1 MSVLLYAVVDA
12 ASPPGSGDG
21 LGQHP
26 LRDVT
31 HANLRA
37 IVSDHD
43 GSLRADEP
51 TLLAYGNVVDRLMRG
66 GALLP
71 ARFGTTAATDEEI
84 QAMLFERRA
93 EFTESLDRVR
103 GAVEFA
109 VRADAA
115 SAPAPGGTLAPGAQF
130 PAAPETAQDDAEQP
144 GTAYLRRR
152 LAQEQHTR
160 ELSRRVATAA
170 GEMIRASIH
179 RPHQAV
185 AYLVEQT
192 HADEFARRTR
202 ALGLT
207 VTGPWPPYSFAR
219 PTR

>member
-12 ASPPGSGDG
+12 GSSPGNGHG
-21 LGQHP
+21 LEQRP
-26 LRDVT
+26 LRAVT

-37 IVSDHD
+37 VVSDHD
-43 GSLRADEP
+43 GSPQADEA
-51 TLLAYGNVVDRLMRG
+51 TLVAYSQVVDRLMRG

-71 ARFGTTAATDEEI
+71 ARFGTTASSDQEI
-84 QAMLFERRA
+84 QAMLFERR
-93 EFTESLDRVR
+93 EELTEGLDRVR

-109 VRADAA
+109 VRARSPSA
-115 SAPAPGGTLAPGAQF
+115 SGGLGVVEPAT
-130 PAAPETAQDDAEQP
+130 PAAAEPAQDDADNP
-144 GTAYLRRR
+144 GTAYLLRR
-152 LAQEQHTR
+152 LGQEQHAR
-160 ELSRRVATAA
+160 ELSGRVAAAA
-170 GEMIRASIH
+170 GELIRASIH

-185 AYLVEQT
+185 AYLVEQS

>member
-1 MSVLLYAVVDA
+1 VSVLLYAVVDA
-12 ASPPGSGDG
+12 ASPPGSGHG
-21 LGQHP
+21 LGQRP
-26 LRDVT
+26 LRAVT

-37 IVSDHD
+37 VVSDHD
-43 GSLRADEP
+43 GSPRADEP
-51 TLLAYGNVVDRLMRG
+51 NLLAYGHVVDRLMRG

-71 ARFGTTAATDEEI
+71 ARFGTTAPTDAEI
-84 QAMLFERRA
+84 QTMLFERRV
-93 EFTESLDRVR
+93 EFTEGLNRVR

-109 VRADAA
+109 VRARVVSGPGTVPSTSAA
-115 SAPAPGGTLAPGAQF
+115 E
-130 PAAPETAQDDAEQP
+130 ETAREDQAEHP
-144 GTAYLRRR
+144 GTAYLHRR
-152 LAQEQHTR
+152 LAQEQHAR
-160 ELSRRVATAA
+160 ELSRRVAAA
-170 GEMIRASIH
+170 ASELIRASIH

-185 AYLVEQT
+185 AYLVEQV

>member
-12 ASPPGSGDG
+12 GSPPGSGHG
-21 LGQHP
+21 LEQRP
-26 LRDVT
+26 LRAVT
-31 HANLRA
+31 QANLRA
-37 IVSDHD
+37 VISDHD
-43 GSLRADEP
+43 GSPRADEA
-51 TLLAYGNVVDRLMRG
+51 TLVAYAHVVDRLMRG

-71 ARFGTTAATDEEI
+71 ARFGTTAPTDHEI
-84 QAMLFERRA
+84 STMLLERRD
-93 EFTESLDRVR
+93 ELTEGLDRVR

-109 VRADAA
+109 VRARGPSA
-115 SAPAPGGTLAPGAQF
+115 SRLGAVG
-130 PAAPETAQDDAEQP
+130 PETTTAEELAGDDADHP

-152 LAQEQHTR
+152 LAQEQRSR
-160 ELSRRVATAA
+160 ELSRRVTAAA
-170 GEMIRASIH
+170 GELIRASIH
-179 RPHQAV
+179 RPHQSA
-185 AYLVEQT
+185 AYLVEQS